1 MYKHYIGNRGG
12 GKTQAMTQEL
22 MNRCNQL
29 EKALDKACC
38 VLDDYF
44 NCPLEVFNNSFP
56 FCKEWDCEGNSEG
69 CWRKWLMMEGV
80 QEDD

>member
-29 EKALDKACC
+29 EKALYKACER
-38 VLDDYF
+38 LEFDDDCCNYKLYDSSKSK
-44 NCPLEVFNNSFP
+44 CIDDIG
-56 FCKEWDCEGNSEG
+56 CARCWKEWLLKE
-69 CWRKWLMMEGV
+69 V
-80 QEDD
+80 QDD

>member
-29 EKALDKACC
+29 EKALDKACEWIVNYIGEC
-38 VLDDYF
+38 PMAQFDECLSNCEENCCDDF
-44 NCPLEVFNNSFP
+44 VGCW
-56 FCKEWDCEGNSEG
+56 KEWLLKE
-69 CWRKWLMMEGV
+69 V